1 MIYKLIFSYFSVDYL
16 VYLTVEA
23 CTIDDEEMRARS
35 GEGTPLELLLTH

>member
-23 CTIDDEEMRARS
+23 CTIDEEMRARS